1 MAQSKA
7 GTWWAGTLAL
17 AALTPGCAGAGASG
31 SPPAPAADVA
41 MAPTPEM
48 IAEGG
53 QIFGGAGRCAV
64 CHGNGAV
71 GGRFG
76 PNLTDDDW
84 AWIDPAS
91 PSAMEDVADLIRTGV
106 TEPRVSDAG
115 MPPMGGGNLT
125 DGQLSALA
133 AYILSL

>member
-1 MAQSKA
+1 
-7 GTWWAGTLAL
+7 
-17 AALTPGCAGAGASG
+17 
-31 SPPAPAADVA
+31 
-41 MAPTPEM
+41 M
-48 IAEGG
+48 IAEGQ

-76 PNLTDDDW
+76 PDLTDDDW

-91 PSAMEDVADLIRTGV
+91 PSAMTDLANLIRSGV
-106 TEPRVSDAG
+106 TEPRVSDSG
-115 MPPMGGGNLT
+115 MPPMGGGNLS
-125 DGQLSALA
+125 DAQLNALA